1 MFPRAIETHN
11 PKFQKQWFGPHKMQY
26 CLPNNIILLLT
37 INKFDLNL
45 ILININKYKP
55 YRFAKD
61 NKFQP
66 VLTKPS
72 DFLSKE

>member
-1 MFPRAIETHN
+1 
-11 PKFQKQWFGPHKMQY
+11 MQH
-26 CLPNNIILLLT
+26 CLPNNIILLLI

-66 VLTKPS
+66 VLAKPS
-72 DFLSKE
+72 DFLSKERIEATHFDNLFIKQPINLI